1 MASFYL
7 SISRISNPSPIVE
20 IHEFCRK
27 CRETQKGEM
36 ILDNFSLKRMFTSR
50 WKGHFTWCFPYYV
63 QCLQILLRFIRSH
76 QVSFNTTSNSIY
88 LSHSPVN
95 SAQLARYISMIF
107 GWDLLF
113 NWGLILAN
121 QHQALY
127 IHHGYLNRG
136 EIKTPFWKNAPSIRK
151 NLPLMKIYFVFYF
164 IGLSLWLDVDR
175 DWGRT
180 DWHRA
185 DAFST
190 FSVVSNLVFFQKWK
204 RFNFGK

>member
-1 MASFYL
+1 MASCYL

-36 ILDNFSLKRMFTSR
+36 ILYNFSLKRMFTSR
-50 WKGHFTWCFPYYV
+50 WKGHFTWCFPYFV

-121 QHQALY
+121 QPQALY
-127 IHHGYLNRG
+127 IHHGYLNRE
-136 EIKTPFWKNAPSIRK
+136 EIETPFWKNAPSIRK
-151 NLPLMKIYFVFYF
+151 NFYWWKYILF
-164 IGLSLWLDVDR
+164 SILLGCLS
-175 DWGRT
+175 DWM
-180 DWHRA
+180 
-185 DAFST
+185 
-190 FSVVSNLVFFQKWK
+190 
-204 RFNFGK
+204 